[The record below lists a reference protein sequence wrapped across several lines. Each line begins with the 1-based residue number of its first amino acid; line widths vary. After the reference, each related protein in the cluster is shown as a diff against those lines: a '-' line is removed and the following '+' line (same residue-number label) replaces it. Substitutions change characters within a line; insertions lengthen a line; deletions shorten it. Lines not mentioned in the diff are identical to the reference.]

1 MGAILGCVCVFMSVC
16 MCVCVHVCVCG
27 EEVVDMIKSLKP
39 RGRRL
44 YTQSAKDVCM
54 CVFVYI

>member
-1 MGAILGCVCVFMSVC
+1 